1 MQKAIVV
8 GLGASGEAC
17 SRFLTKRGWS
27 VIATDTR
34 EMPPALPK
42 LQSLEHFEFV
52 HLDVARERLDDV
64 QMLVLSPGISP
75 FFSEVAPLVKAAH
88 IKSVDVVG
96 EIELF
101 ARELAHLKTS
111 MGYEPKLVGITGTN
125 GKTTTTVMTGKIC
138 EAAGRKTCV
147 AGNIGPNAVTELDK
161 ALDAGELPDVWVLEL
176 SSFQLQTT
184 SSLQCD
190 AATILNLSQD
200 HLDWHGGLEAYADA
214 KARIFGDKTVRV
226 LNREDSL
233 VMNYAQDKVTW
244 CSFGADT
251 PTRINDWGLT
261 SADGLKWLSW
271 NQDDSIALSRRTVLK
286 ESCLQRLMP
295 QEALQIRGRHN
306 AMNALAA
313 LALTNTIGIPL
324 SDALRALQEYRGE
337 AHRVQYVMTV
347 KGVDYIDDSKG
358 TNVGATVAALE
369 GLGADGTKLLV
380 ILGGDGKGQDFAP
393 IADAM
398 DRHARGAFLIG
409 RDAPLIEEALKG
421 RHFLVNRFETLQ
433 EAVQA
438 AAQMAQA
445 GDVVLLSP
453 ACASWDMFRDYAHR
467 AQVFVETAQ
476 ALSEAA

>member
-17 SRFLTKRGWS
+17 TRFLTKRDWS

-34 EMPPALPK
+34 AAPPALEK

-52 HLDVARERLDDV
+52 NLDVARDRLDEV
-64 QMLVLSPGISP
+64 TLVVLSPGISP
-75 FFSEVAPLVKAAH
+75 FFSEVAPLVKTAH
-88 IKSVDVVG
+88 IKGIDVVG

-101 ARELAHLKTS
+101 ARELAHLKATI
-111 MGYEPKLVGITGTN
+111 GYDPKLIGITGTN
-125 GKTTTTVMTGKIC
+125 GKTTTTVLTGKMC

-161 ALDAGELPDVWVLEL
+161 ALQAQALPDVWVLEL

-184 SSLQCD
+184 SSLACD

-200 HLDWHGGLEAYADA
+200 HLDWHGGMQAYADA

-226 LNREDSL
+226 LNREDET
-233 VMNYAQDKVTW
+233 VMTYAKDKTVW
-244 CSFGADT
+244 CSFGGDV
-251 PTRINDWGLT
+251 PERINDWGLT

-286 ESCLQRLMP
+286 DACLQRLMP
-295 QEALQIRGRHN
+295 QDALQIRGRHN

-313 LALTNTIGIPL
+313 LALTNAIGIPL
-324 SDALRALQEYRGE
+324 ADALRALEAYRGE

-347 KGVDYIDDSKG
+347 NGVDYIDDSKG

-369 GLGADGTKLLV
+369 GLGADGSKLLV

-409 RDAPLIEEALKG
+409 RDAPMIEDALKG
-421 RHFLVNRFETLQ
+421 RSFPVVRCETLEQ
-433 EAVQA
+433 AVQKA
-438 AAQMAQA
+438 AHMAMT
-445 GDVVLLSP
+445 GDIVLLSP

-467 AQVFVETAQ
+467 AAVFIESAR
-476 ALSEAA
+476 ALSVAS

>member
-17 SRFLTKRGWS
+17 TRFLTKRGWS

-34 EMPPALPK
+34 EAPPALQK

-52 HLDVARERLDDV
+52 KLDAARERLDDV
-64 QMLVLSPGISP
+64 QLLVLSPGISP
-75 FFSEVAPLVKAAH
+75 FFSEVAPLVKAAQ

-101 ARELAHLKTS
+101 ARELAHLKATT
-111 MGYEPKLVGITGTN
+111 GYEPKLIGITGTN
-125 GKTTTTVMTGKIC
+125 GKTTTTVMTGKMC
-138 EAAGRKTCV
+138 EAGGRKTCV

-161 ALDAGELPDVWVLEL
+161 ALEAGQLPDVWVLEL

-184 SSLQCD
+184 ASLQCD

-200 HLDWHGGLEAYADA
+200 HLDWHGGMQAYADA

-226 LNREDSL
+226 LNREDDV
-233 VMNYAQDKVTW
+233 VMAYAQEKTAW
-244 CSFGADT
+244 CSFGADA
-251 PTRINDWGLT
+251 PSRINDWGLT

-286 ESCLQRLMP
+286 DACLQRLMP

-313 LALTNTIGIPL
+313 LALTNAIGIPL
-324 SDALRALQEYRGE
+324 SDALHALQEYRGE

-409 RDAPLIEEALKG
+409 RDAPLIEEALKD
-421 RHFLVNRFETLQ
+421 RRFPVTRCGTLEQ
-433 EAVQA
+433 AVQA
-438 AAQMAQA
+438 AAKMAQV

-453 ACASWDMFRDYAHR
+453 ACASWDMFRDYGHR
-467 AQVFVETAQ
+467 AQVFIDTAR
-476 ALSEAA
+476 ALSEAS